1 MTGLHKRFKDYSD
14 LTALLRSRGMIVD
27 DARAIP
33 VLRREGYYMIINGY
47 KDLFLDSAATQQ
59 SGGDRFFARYFVWR
73 MCTRCSGLTVDC
85 DLRLWTGLSAL
96 RPL

>member
-47 KDLFLDSAATQQ
+47 KDLFLDSAAAQQ
-59 SGGDRFFARYFVWR
+59 SGGDRFCPVLRLR

-96 RPL
+96 RQL

>member
-27 DARAIP
+27 DDRAIP

-47 KDLFLDSAATQQ
+47 KVYVTCRGGVCPDVRLFPSVTLRMSRHMQI
-59 SGGDRFFARYFVWR
+59 DR
-73 MCTRCSGLTVDC
+73 
-85 DLRLWTGLSAL
+85 
-96 RPL
+96 